1 MAELRLK
8 DGMVHNTNS
17 YTGSVTVNT
26 NDRSMVVGPVTFSG
40 TVTCNGSLT
49 VLNEVN
55 ITGTLNVATGGSF
68 DVR

>member
-8 DGMVHNTNS
+8 DGMVHNTHS
-17 YTGSVTVNT
+17 YIGAVQVDT
-26 NDRSMVVGPVTFSG
+26 NDRAMVVGPVTFSG

-55 ITGTLNVATGGSF
+55 ITGTLNVNTGGSF

>member
-8 DGMVHNTNS
+8 DGMVHNSNS
-17 YTGSVTVNT
+17 FPGTVTVAT
-26 NDRSMVVGPVTFSG
+26 NDRAMVNGPVTFSS
-40 TVTCNGSLT
+40 TVTVNGSLT

-55 ITGTLNVATGGSF
+55 ITGTLDIGTNGIF

>member
-1 MAELRLK
+1 MAELRLA
-8 DGMVHNTNS
+8 DGMVHNTHS
-17 YTGSVTVNT
+17 YTGVVQVDT
-26 NDRSMVVGPVTFSG
+26 NDRAMVVGPVTFSG

-55 ITGTLNVATGGSF
+55 ITGTLNVNTGGSF

>member
-1 MAELRLK
+1 
-8 DGMVHNTNS
+8 
-17 YTGSVTVNT
+17 VNA

-55 ITGTLNVATGGSF
+55 ITGTLNVNTGGSF

>member
-8 DGMVHNTNS
+8 DGMVHNTHS
-17 YTGSVTVNT
+17 YTGAVQVDT
-26 NDRSMVVGPVTFSG
+26 NYRSMGVGPVTFSG

-49 VLNEVN
+49 ILNEVN
-55 ITGTLNVATGGSF
+55 VTGTLNVNTGGSF

>member
-8 DGMVHNTNS
+8 DGMVHNSNS
-17 YTGSVTVNT
+17 YTGSVTVNA

-40 TVTCNGSLT
+40 AVTCNGSLT
-49 VLNEVN
+49 ILNEVN
-55 ITGTLNVATGGSF
+55 VTGTLNVNTGGSF

>member
-8 DGMVHNTNS
+8 DGMVHNTHS
-17 YTGSVTVNT
+17 YTGAVQVDT
-26 NDRSMVVGPVTFSG
+26 NDRAMVVGPVTFSG

-49 VLNEVN
+49 ILNEVN
-55 ITGTLNVATGGSF
+55 ITGTLNVNTGGSF

>member
-1 MAELRLK
+1 MAELSLK
-8 DGMVHNTNS
+8 DGMVHNTHS
-17 YTGSVTVNT
+17 YTGTVTVAA

-55 ITGTLNVATGGSF
+55 ITGTLNVPTNGTF

>member
-8 DGMVHNTNS
+8 DGMVHNTHS
-17 YTGSVTVNT
+17 YTGAVQVDT
-26 NDRSMVVGPVTFSG
+26 NDRAMVVGPVTFSG

-49 VLNEVN
+49 ILNEVN
-55 ITGTLNVATGGSF
+55 VTGTLNVNTGGSF

>member
-8 DGMVHNTNS
+8 DGMLHNTHS
-17 YTGSVTVNT
+17 YTGAVQVDT
-26 NDRSMVVGPVTFSG
+26 NDRAMVVGPITFSG

-55 ITGTLNVATGGSF
+55 ITGTLNVNTGGSF

>member
-8 DGMVHNTNS
+8 DGMVHNTHS
-17 YTGSVTVNT
+17 YTGAVQVDT
-26 NDRSMVVGPVTFSG
+26 NDRAMVVAPVTFSG

-55 ITGTLNVATGGSF
+55 IIGTLNVNTGGSF

>member
-8 DGMVHNTNS
+8 DGMVHNTHS
-17 YTGSVTVNT
+17 YTGAVQVDT
-26 NDRSMVVGPVTFSG
+26 NDRAMVVGPVTFSG

-55 ITGTLNVATGGSF
+55 ITGTLNVNTGGSV